1 MEKFATGTTR
11 KMEEN
16 TEEGVKD
23 GQRDK
28 ARNPDKDKQSFFVST
43 RSTSGS

>member
-16 TEEGVKD
+16 TEECQ
-23 GQRDK
+23 GQAEDK
-28 ARNPDKDKQSFFVST
+28 ARKPDKDKQSSFFV
-43 RSTSGS
+43 